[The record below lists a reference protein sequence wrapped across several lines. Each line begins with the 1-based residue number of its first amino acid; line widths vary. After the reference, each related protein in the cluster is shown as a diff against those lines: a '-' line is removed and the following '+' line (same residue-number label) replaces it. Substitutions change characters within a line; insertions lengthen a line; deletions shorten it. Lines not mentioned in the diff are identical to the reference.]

1 MNNIINTKPLFDQ
14 LDRKP
19 KDKASAVFLKLL
31 PKNKNL
37 KPWVSILGDDYPIP
51 DIKQLR
57 E

>member
-19 KDKASAVFLKLL
+19 KDKATAVFLKLL

-37 KPWVSILGDDYPIP
+37 KPWASISGEESPKPDPKSLG
-51 DIKQLR
+51 
-57 E
+57 